1 MTPFEIYTLVISLL
15 VITSLVA
22 FLALI
27 IWYVYILTM
36 RLIYLGYW
44 DQELVQEY
52 AFKTRITP
60 ASRVGKIISMVVC
73 GIVAVIMLFTIF
85 LGITENATTYGI
97 PSLKVVKS
105 GSMSEKHEDN
115 EYLINHNLND
125 QIQTFDV
132 ITVHSAPK
140 EEDIKLY
147 DIIVYEKNG
156 DLVIHRVVYIEEVNE
171 IHPDGRRFYTRGDAN
186 KTNDANPVKYDQ
198 IRGIYRGERVPFI
211 GSFILFMQSPAGI
224 ICLLLAIAA
233 MVIMPIVDD
242 KIDEARSHRYRRL
255 QTGFATA
262 RKYYNTKN

>member
-1 MTPFEIYTLVISLL
+1 MTPFDIYVLIVSLVVIISL
-15 VITSLVA
+15 VT

-44 DQELVQEY
+44 DQDLVQEY

-85 LGITENATTYGI
+85 LGITENLETYAI

-105 GSMSEKHEDN
+105 PSMSQKYEDN
-115 EYLINHNLND
+115 KYLVEHNLND

-147 DIIVYEKNG
+147 DIIAYERDG
-156 DLVIHRVVYIEEVNE
+156 ELVVHRVVYIEEANE
-171 IHPDGRRFYTRGDAN
+171 NHPDGRRFYTRGDAV
-186 KTNDANPVKYDQ
+186 KENDDRFVVYDQ
-198 IRGIYRGERVPFI
+198 IRGIYRGERTPFI

-224 ICLLLAIAA
+224 ICLMLAIAA